1 MTEGLRVPAAKKT
14 AEKKLTLAE
23 TLSQLRTGKNKEPIG
38 TLDEFKP
45 VEGLTTGNL
54 LLDAVTGVGGLPKG
68 RITELIGPP
77 SSGKTTCALQT
88 AAKLQQA
95 GGYVMFVDYEY
106 ALDKDYAE
114 ALGID
119 TKADSFIYLWPKNF
133 EHGANLFRKL
143 LDTGELGMGIFDS
156 VASMVTKREIES
168 DTGTAE
174 VMERAK
180 LMHQF
185 CRQIVGKLQQTDCA
199 AVFLNHVMDKA
210 DLSPMGKQMAAQ
222 GIKQKTSPGGKALPF
237 YGSLRMEFQQIGTV
251 KEPGVDEL
259 SQEASKIANSVKTKV
274 TVLKNKVGD
283 PFRTAELRVRFGKG
297 FSQPHAVLSYL
308 VAQGIIKA
316 SAGVYKY
323 PPELQI
329 DDMPPKGETNQL
341 VALENNPAWLA
352 QLETRAWDVL
362 QERGLEKV
370 DGSKYDKF
378 GVEINEGVT
387 DLSLADSQ
395 EMDDEDQEDMSEFL
409 EVGGGNKVSM
419 KTGELT

>member
-1 MTEGLRVPAAKKT
+1 LRVPPKKK
-14 AEKKLTLAE
+14 AEPKKLTLAE
-23 TLSQLRTGKNKEPIG
+23 TLTQLRTGKDKEPIG
-38 TLDEFKP
+38 VLEEFKP

-106 ALDKDYAE
+106 ALDKDYAQ

-119 TKADSFIYLWPKNF
+119 TKDPSFIYLWPKNF

-210 DLSPMGKQMAAQ
+210 DLTPMGQRMAAQ

-237 YGSLRMEFQQIGTV
+237 YGSLRMEFQQIGNV
-251 KEPGVDEL
+251 KEKGENEL
-259 SQEASKIANSVKTKV
+259 TEQEENLTTSVRTKV

-308 VAQGIIKA
+308 VAQGIVKA

-323 PPELQI
+323 PNELAPPF
-329 DDMPPKGETNQL
+329 DVPKGESKQL
-341 VALENNPAWLA
+341 EALEYRTDWLKTLEAKAVEVLA
-352 QLETRAWDVL
+352 QK
-362 QERGLEKV
+362 GMEKV

-378 GVEINEGVT
+378 GVEIAGDVT
-387 DLSLADSQ
+387 ELSVAESQ
-395 EMDDEDQEDMSEFL
+395 ELDDEEQDVSDFL
-409 EVGGGNKVSM
+409 DVPEGGNKVNM
-419 KTGELT
+419 KTGELM

>member
-1 MTEGLRVPAAKKT
+1 MPPKKKV
-14 AEKKLTLAE
+14 AERQKTLAE
-23 TLSQLRTGKNKEPIG
+23 TLSELRTGKNKQPIG
-38 TLDEFKP
+38 TMEEFKQ
-45 VEGLTTGNL
+45 VEGLSTGNL

-106 ALDKDYAE
+106 ALDRDYAK
-114 ALGID
+114 ALGVDI
-119 TKADSFIYLWPKNF
+119 ADESFIYLWPENF

-143 LDTGELGMGIFDS
+143 LATGELGMGIFDS
-156 VASMVTKREIES
+156 VASMVTSREIAA
-168 DTGTAE
+168 DTGAAE

-185 CRQIVGKLQQTDCA
+185 CRQIVGKLQKTDCA

-210 DLSPMGKQMAAQ
+210 DLTPMGQRMAAQ

-237 YGSLRMEFQQIGTV
+237 YGSLRMEFVSMGNV
-251 KEPGVDEL
+251 KEDGVNEL
-259 SQEASKIANSVKTKV
+259 SQESEKVATSTRTKV

-283 PFRTAELRVRFGKG
+283 PFRTAELRVRFGRG

-316 SAGVYKY
+316 SAGNYKY
-323 PPELQI
+323 PSELAPPI
-329 DDMPPKGETNQL
+329 EVPKGESHQL
-341 VALENNPAWLA
+341 EALEHRPDWLSALEAKAVEVLA
-352 QLETRAWDVL
+352 QK
-362 QERGLEKV
+362 GLEKV
-370 DGSKYDKF
+370 DGSLYDKF
-378 GVEINEGVT
+378 GVAIDEQST
-387 DLSLADSQ
+387 DLTLAESL
-395 EMDDEDQEDMSEFL
+395 EFGEDDDQEDVSDFL
-409 EVGGGNKVSM
+409 EVEGGNKVKLS
-419 KTGELT
+419 TGELS